1 MGFSIKELR
10 YKERYLLYMAEQQYS
25 GAWFSF
31 IIRGKHREYIPVILK
46 NVEPTPIY
54 KLVNS
59 KKGKVIDRITLDFDI
74 NEYLKR
80 RMKEGEISSFKL
92 KKKESRIRMY
102 IDIFLKPKVPYMNT
116 FFTLKN
122 MSEFKMTNLSMYFI
136 FDFDINGLDGFNN
149 DYCGY
154 DFENDIIYQFDHTGL
169 HAGFSTLSKPTFH
182 EAIPSREFEISRN
195 KLNLSNRLH
204 DKPDDLLSALQIEFK
219 TLEPNYSFQTVLV
232 NSGGFGKKE
241 LIQNI
246 IEGKRNAIKFLGQ
259 VNRSVKSKQRNEQE
273 EAFVK
278 LNLKESQGC
287 K

>member
-1 MGFSIKELR
+1 MGFSVKELR

-31 IIRGKHREYIPVILK
+31 IIRGKSMKEIPVILK

-59 KKGKVIDRITLDFDI
+59 RKGTAIDRITLDFDVK
-74 NEYLKR
+74 EYLKR
-80 RMKEGEISSFKL
+80 YMEKGEISSFKL

-102 IDIFLKPKVPYMNT
+102 VDIFLKPKVPYMNT

-122 MSEFKMTNLSMYFI
+122 FSEFNMANLSMYFI
-136 FDFDINGLDGFNN
+136 FDFDINGLDGFGN

-154 DFENDIIYQFDHTGL
+154 DFENDIIYQFDDTGL
-169 HAGFSTLSKPTFH
+169 HAGFSTISKPTFY
-182 EAIPSREFEISRN
+182 EAIPSREFELSRN

-204 DKPDDLLSALQIEFK
+204 DKTDDLLSALQIKFK
-219 TLEPNYSFQTVLV
+219 TLGPNHSFQTALV

-246 IEGKRNAIKFLGQ
+246 VEGKRNAMKFLSQ
-259 VNRSVKSKQRNEQE
+259 VNRSVKSRQRNEQE

-278 LNLKESQGC
+278 LNMKESNSC